1 MTTPEPDRRW
11 RHLPGC
17 FGCGTSESSLGIVFE
32 HLAGSVRARATFDG
46 RHVGAPGM
54 VHGGVI
60 MTLLDEAMGSVAA
73 TGGRQRVTASIS
85 VDFRRPV
92 LLGRP
97 VIAEALITETV
108 ERGYLVEAMLAHED
122 EPHLIRAS
130 ATARFV
136 LMSG

>member
-1 MTTPEPDRRW
+1 
-11 RHLPGC
+11 
-17 FGCGTSESSLGIVFE
+17 
-32 HLAGSVRARATFDG
+32 
-46 RHVGAPGM
+46 M

-60 MTLLDEAMGSVAA
+60 MTILDEAMGSVAA

-97 VIAEALITETV
+97 VIADARITEDV
-108 ERGYLVEAMLAHED
+108 ERGYLVEATLAHED
-122 EPHLIRAS
+122 EPDVTCAS

-136 LMSG
+136 VMPGQGGRSGVSTGDTG